1 MTITSLLAETAFDS
15 DTVALLASAFET
27 AWDTLK
33 TSGSPLAADAQAAST
48 RELLARHIIGM
59 AQKGERDPQRLAADA
74 LAQLAVRPLRRP

>member
-15 DTVALLASAFET
+15 ETVALLASAFET

-33 TSGSPLAADAQAAST
+33 TSGSPLAVDARAAST

-59 AQKGERDPQRLAADA
+59 AQNGERDRQRLVDDT
-74 LAQLAVRPLRRP
+74 LAWLAVR